1 MKVVSRRYTL
11 HWFTE
16 VYVIA
21 SRYPHTRILS
31 TWMGRAGANATLN
44 TSQGP
49 NKLNEKF
56 VKLKNAI

>member
-1 MKVVSRRYTL
+1 MYRMFCLKTGTVTHRNT
-11 HWFTE
+11 T
-16 VYVIA
+16 
-21 SRYPHTRILS
+21 LS

-56 VKLKNAI
+56 VKF